1 MGGLTSLAINAFIEA
16 IFFPIPPDVLLI
28 ALCVVEPERAS
39 TYALVATIFSSLGGV
54 CGYFVGYLGGKPLA
68 ERFFGREKVRKAHDL
83 YQKYEELVVFTAGFT
98 PLPYKVFAITAGV
111 CFVSLWKFFVFSVV
125 GRGLR
130 FFSEAYLIKLFA
142 VKNPEKF
149 VNAVSLIIVAIILLA
164 GLAYWGF
171 RKNH

>member
-28 ALCVVEPERAS
+28 ALCVAEPERVS
-39 TYALVATIFSSLGGV
+39 TYALVATVFSSLGGV
-54 CGYFVGYLGGKPLA
+54 CGYFVGYLGGRPLA
-68 ERFFGREKVRKAHDL
+68 EKFFGKEKVRKAHDL

-111 CFVSLWKFFVFSVV
+111 CFVSLWKFFVFSVA

-130 FFSEAYLIKLFA
+130 FFLEAYLIKLFA
-142 VKNPEKF
+142 IENPVKL
-149 VNAVSLIIVAIILLA
+149 VNAFSLVVLGVILVA
-164 GLAYWGF
+164 GLVYWKKS
-171 RKNH
+171 RQL